1 MTSNRKIYEEK
12 IRPIVEMLNE
22 MCTEHRIPVCVAV
35 AFTEANGEQ
44 VAIQRDNAEEVA
56 TELTKDAMMELIR
69 RG

>member
-1 MTSNRKIYEEK
+1 
-12 IRPIVEMLNE
+12 
-22 MCTEHRIPVCVAV
+22 VAV